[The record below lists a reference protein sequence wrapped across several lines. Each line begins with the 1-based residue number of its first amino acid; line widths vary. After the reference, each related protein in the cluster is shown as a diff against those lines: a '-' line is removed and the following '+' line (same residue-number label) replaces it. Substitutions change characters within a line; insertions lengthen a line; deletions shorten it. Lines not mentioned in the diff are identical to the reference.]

1 MSRKT
6 ARELA
11 MRLFYEYEMTGEFN
25 FITIEAMQDTLSEEI
40 HEPDHGYIKE
50 LIDGFLHKKEEID
63 SIINQNLV
71 DWNFDRLSKI
81 DLSIMRI
88 ALYELKY
95 LNVPYKVA
103 INEAVELAKQYSGD
117 KSPSFINGVLGGYV
131 NSQ

>member
-1 MSRKT
+1 MSRKI

-25 FITIEAMQDTLSEEI
+25 FTTIETMHDTLSEDI
-40 HEPDHGYIKE
+40 HEPEYSYVKK
-50 LIDGFLHKKEEID
+50 LTDGFLQKKEEID
-63 SIINQNLV
+63 AIINENLV

-95 LNVPYKVA
+95 LKVPYKVA